1 MKKKL
6 KRSSMNEETN
16 EERKTNEK
24 NILIITYEL
33 FIGSCQHILFI
44 YFLQINKTRF
54 RISKIKIN
62 QSNIYEFHLTE
73 RNLFR

>member
-1 MKKKL
+1 
-6 KRSSMNEETN
+6 MNEETN

-44 YFLQINKTRF
+44 YFFTNKQNE
-54 RISKIKIN
+54 ISNFKD
-62 QSNIYEFHLTE
+62 
-73 RNLFR
+73 